1 MHIRVL
7 TLNIWN
13 DQGDP
18 RRLDLINRELRR
30 LAPDLVAFQEVK
42 HTPEQR
48 QLDTLLAGTDLHG
61 THQAEVMATVPPFAD
76 RFGGS
81 AIATRWPHR
90 VVEALDLRSRMRWMF
105 PGAPWL

>member
-1 MHIRVL
+1 MRVRVL

-18 RRLDLINRELRR
+18 RHLDLINRELCR

-42 HTPEQR
+42 HTPEHS

-61 THQAEVMATVPPFAD
+61 THQTEGNRPGVIVRRRQAD
-76 RFGGS
+76 LGG
-81 AIATRWPHR
+81 R
-90 VVEALDLRSRMRWMF
+90 
-105 PGAPWL
+105 GAPREARGVATKALVRPG